1 MSEPKLPGN
10 TIGDT
15 PPLAIFFPSC
25 FSRQV
30 QKTRRA
36 ARLDRKDLDDMFP
49 EPCVCHLLCVT
60 FVCHL
65 CGPPLC
71 ATVTFVCATFVVH
84 LCAPPLCT
92 TFVRHLCAPPLC
104 ATFVC
109 HLWLVSRKY
118 RLGKPPPGGVCCLEC
133 YLHTSDRSRPRSCR
147 SLPRRYDMLLCR
159 ICMVKIQRR
168 DHVLQRRDHV
178 LGHVDCSAPTR
189 QHEAK

>member
-1 MSEPKLPGN
+1 MTRL
-10 TIGDT
+10 
-15 PPLAIFFPSC
+15 LWRFFFQAAFLDKYKKHAERRVLTEKTWTTC
-25 FSRQV
+25 FRSHV
-30 QKTRRA
+30 Y
-36 ARLDRKDLDDMFP
+36 
-49 EPCVCHLLCVT
+49 VT
-60 FVCHL
+60 FCVS
-65 CGPPLC
+65 PLC
-71 ATVTFVCATFVVH
+71 ATFVFH
-84 LCAPPLCT
+84 LCVPPLRSCVPPLWS